1 MLSFNP
7 DELDLFDHEAYSAVD
22 YVGMYHEENIERL
35 IEKRQKEYDDG
46 IEDRKRN
53 AKQDELYMDETIRRI
68 RDKQNA
74 KNKKLRY
81 LEKRLVNKDFKADVD
96 EYISSLNTI
105 LHSYRFGTEKEYD
118 EIIDFNATRCSYK
131 FTGDQ
136 VFVDS
141 HYGGDDDDDD
151 ENLQVPRKHDIY
163 LYNKENTLVALV
175 TTYVYY
181 EGGISDNNGWSG
193 NSNESECFIIN
204 MENKKAPT
212 FLLEKISIWNDDLKD
227 VNDIEAYLE
236 YPDKLQF
243 YVSPLRNPEYTWH
256 KY

>member
-1 MLSFNP
+1 MLSFTP
-7 DELDLFDHEAYSAVD
+7 DELDIFDHETYGTVD
-22 YVGMYHEENIERL
+22 YVGMYIEENTEHIL
-35 IEKRQKEYDDG
+35 EKRQKEYDDG
-46 IEDRKRN
+46 IEDRKRTT
-53 AKQDELYMDETIRRI
+53 KQDELYMEETIRRI

-81 LEKRLVNKDFKADVD
+81 MEKRLVNKDFKDDVD
-96 EYISSLNTI
+96 EYILRLNTI

-118 EIIDFNATRCSYK
+118 EIIDFNANKCSYK

-141 HYGGDDDDDD
+141 HYGGDDD

-163 LYNKENTLVALV
+163 LYNKENTLAALV

-193 NSNESECFIIN
+193 NSAESECFITN
-204 MENKKAPT
+204 LENIKAPT

-227 VNDIEAYLE
+227 VKDIEAYLE

>member
-1 MLSFNP
+1 MLSFTP
-7 DELDLFDHEAYSAVD
+7 DELDVFDHETYGAVD
-22 YVGMYHEENIERL
+22 YIGMYNEENTDRL
-35 IEKRQKEYDDG
+35 LEKRQKEYDGD
-46 IEDRKRN
+46 IEDRKITKSLHEMNIEWEIER
-53 AKQDELYMDETIRRI
+53 A

-74 KNKKLRY
+74 KNKKLRDMD
-81 LEKRLVNKDFKADVD
+81 KRLVNKYFKEDVE
-96 EYISSLNTI
+96 EYISCLNTI
-105 LHSYRFGTEKEYD
+105 LHSYRFATEKEYD
-118 EIIDFNATRCSYK
+118 EIIDFNAKKCSYK

-181 EGGISDNNGWSG
+181 EGEIIDNGWSF
-193 NSNESECFIIN
+193 NPRESECFIKNLENIN
-204 MENKKAPT
+204 APT

-227 VNDIEAYLE
+227 VEDIEAYLE

>member
-1 MLSFNP
+1 MSFNP
-7 DELDLFDHEAYSAVD
+7 DELDLFDHETFGTVD

-46 IEDRKRN
+46 IEDRKRT

-68 RDKQNA
+68 RDQQNA
-74 KNKKLRY
+74 KNKKLRDM
-81 LEKRLVNKDFKADVD
+81 EKRLVNKDFKDDVD

-131 FTGDQ
+131 FTDEQ

-141 HYGGDDDDDD
+141 HFGGDDYYDD
-151 ENLQVPRKHDIY
+151 ENLYVPRSHGIY

-175 TTYVYY
+175 STYVYY
-181 EGGISDNNGWSG
+181 EGEINDNNGWSF
-193 NSNESECFIIN
+193 NPQESECFIKN
-204 MENKKAPT
+204 LENIKAPT

-227 VNDIEAYLE
+227 VESIESYLE
-236 YPDKLQF
+236 YPDKLQY

>member
-1 MLSFNP
+1 
-7 DELDLFDHEAYSAVD
+7 
-22 YVGMYHEENIERL
+22 
-35 IEKRQKEYDDG
+35 
-46 IEDRKRN
+46 
-53 AKQDELYMDETIRRI
+53 MDETIRRI

-74 KNKKLRY
+74 ENKKLRDMN
-81 LEKRLVNKDFKADVD
+81 KRLVNKDFKDDVD

-131 FTGDQ
+131 FTDEQ

-141 HYGGDDDDDD
+141 HSGGDDYYDD
-151 ENLQVPRKHDIY
+151 ENLHVPRSHGIY

-175 TTYVYY
+175 STHVYY
-181 EGGISDNNGWSG
+181 EGEINDNNGWSF
-193 NSNESECFIIN
+193 NPQESECFIKN
-204 MENKKAPT
+204 LENIKAPT

-227 VNDIEAYLE
+227 VESIESYLE
-236 YPDKLQF
+236 YPDKLQY

>member
-1 MLSFNP
+1 MSFTP
-7 DELDLFDHEAYSAVD
+7 DELDVFDHETYGAVD
-22 YVGMYHEENIERL
+22 YIGMYNEENTEHL
-35 IEKRQKEYDDG
+35 LEKRQKEYDDD
-46 IEDRKRN
+46 IEDRKITKR
-53 AKQDELYMDETIRRI
+53 LYEMNIEWEIERA

-74 KNKKLRY
+74 KNKKLRDMD
-81 LEKRLVNKDFKADVD
+81 KRLVNKDFKEDVD
-96 EYISSLNTI
+96 EYVSRLNTI

-118 EIIDFNATRCSYK
+118 EIIDFNAKKCSYK

-141 HYGGDDDDDD
+141 HCGGDDDDDD

-163 LYNKENTLVALV
+163 IYNKENTLVALV

-181 EGGISDNNGWSG
+181 EGEIIDNGWSG
-193 NSNESECFIIN
+193 NSKESECFIKNLENIN
-204 MENKKAPT
+204 APT
-212 FLLEKISIWNDDLKD
+212 FLIEKISIWNDDLKD
-227 VNDIEAYLE
+227 VKDIEAYLE

>member
-1 MLSFNP
+1 MLSFTP
-7 DELDLFDHEAYSAVD
+7 DELDIFDHETYGAVD
-22 YVGMYHEENIERL
+22 YVGMYNEKNTERL
-35 IEKRQKEYDDG
+35 LEKRPQEYDGD
-46 IEDRKRN
+46 IEDRKITKRLHEMN
-53 AKQDELYMDETIRRI
+53 IEWEIERA

-74 KNKKLRY
+74 KNKKLRDMD
-81 LEKRLVNKDFKADVD
+81 KRLVNKDFKEDVE
-96 EYISSLNTI
+96 EYISRLNTI
-105 LHSYRFGTEKEYD
+105 LHSYRFATEKEYD
-118 EIIDFNATRCSYK
+118 EIIDFNAKKCSYK

-181 EGGISDNNGWSG
+181 EGEIIDNGWSF
-193 NSNESECFIIN
+193 NPQESECFIKN
-204 MENKKAPT
+204 LENIKAPT
-212 FLLEKISIWNDDLKD
+212 FLLEKISIWNDTLKD
-227 VNDIEAYLE
+227 VEDIEAYLE

-243 YVSPLRNPEYTWH
+243 YVSPLRNPEYTWRR
-256 KY
+256 Y